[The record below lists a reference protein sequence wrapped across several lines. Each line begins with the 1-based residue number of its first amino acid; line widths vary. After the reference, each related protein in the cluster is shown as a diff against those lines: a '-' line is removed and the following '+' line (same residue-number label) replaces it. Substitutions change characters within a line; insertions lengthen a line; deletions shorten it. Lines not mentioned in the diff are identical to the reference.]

1 MAQFE
6 ANDYLESVSANGIN
20 VTWTFR
26 LATLAKLVLNQVN
39 ELTHLTERPSYGT
52 NTSGGQQHVIMEY
65 SSPNIAKPF
74 HAGHLRSTIIGA
86 TISNIYEANGW
97 KVTRINY
104 LGDWGK
110 QFGVLAVG
118 FAAYGDEEELAK
130 DAITHLYN
138 VYVKINADANTEEQ
152 EWINKS
158 RAERRA
164 RGEEG
169 VPADG
174 VDHTAEEKK
183 MSNAASK
190 IHGAAR
196 EIFERM

>member
-1 MAQFE
+1 M
-6 ANDYLESVSANGIN
+6 ESASANGIN
-20 VTWTFR
+20 VTWSFR
-26 LATLAKLVLNQVN
+26 LSTLSKLVLNQVN
-39 ELTHLTERPSYGT
+39 ELTHLSEKPSYGT
-52 NTSGGQQHVIMEY
+52 NTLGGQQHVIMEY

-86 TISNIYEANGW
+86 TLSNIYEANGW

-118 FAAYGDEEELAK
+118 FAKYGNEEDLAK

-138 VYVKINADANTEEQ
+138 VYVKINADANKEDA
-152 EWINKS
+152 EWVQKS
-158 RAERRA
+158 RAERREK
-164 RGEEG
+164 GEEN
-169 VPADG
+169 VPAEGADP
-174 VDHTAEEKK
+174 TPEEKK
-183 MSNAASK
+183 ESNAASS

-196 EIFERM
+196 EIFERMEAGA